1 MRFAFTSIAILTLS
15 ACGYVGDPLPPALKI
30 PTPVSDLAVSQVGQ
44 DLLVSFTIP
53 DSTLEGL
60 SLPTLGGLELK
71 IGPNTSLPFNPDT
84 WSSQARLIDLATKE
98 PSKVETKIPAKDFA
112 NQEVL
117 IGVRI
122 ANPRMRL
129 SPWSNFVTLKVVPPL
144 DKPANLRAIA
154 TATGVAIDWDNPDPR
169 PAVSWKIFRLT
180 DKEEQPTEMATIT
193 KPQFNDT
200 GAAYD
205 SLHKYTV
212 QALEGTAIS
221 ERSDPVSI
229 TPVDTFPPAKPL
241 GLSALAGPAA
251 AQLSWERNQEPDFAL
266 YRIYRSGPNGVFSK
280 IADSPTAASYRD
292 ASVTPGQTYRYAV
305 TALDKKGNESPKS
318 EPVEILIP

>member
-1 MRFAFTSIAILTLS
+1 MRFAFTLIAILTLS
-15 ACGYVGDPLPPALKI
+15 GCAYVGDPLPPALKI
-30 PTPVSDLAVSQVGQ
+30 PTPVGDLAVNQVGP

-53 DSTLEGL
+53 NSTLDGL
-60 SLPTLGGLELK
+60 TLPTLGGLELK

-84 WSSQARLIDLATKE
+84 WSAQARLIDLDVKE
-98 PSKVETKIPAKDFA
+98 PTKVETKIPAKDWA

-117 IGVRI
+117 IGVRV
-122 ANPRMRL
+122 ANPKLRV

-144 DKPANLRAIA
+144 DKPADLRAIA
-154 TATGVAIDWDNPDPR
+154 TATGVTLDWSNPNPR
-169 PAVSWKIFRLT
+169 PAVSWKVFRLT
-180 DKEEQPTEMATIT
+180 DKEVVATEMATVT
-193 KPQFNDT
+193 VPQFNDT

-205 SLHKYTV
+205 TAHKYTV
-212 QALEGTAIS
+212 QALEASAIS

-229 TPVDTFPPAKPL
+229 IPVDTFPPAKPL

-251 AQLSWERNQEPDFAL
+251 AQLSWERNQEPDLAL
-266 YRIYRSGPNGVFSK
+266 YRIYRSNSAGPFLK

-292 ASVTPGQTYRYAV
+292 AAVAAGQTYRYAV
-305 TALDKKGNESPKS
+305 TAFDKMGNESPKS

>member
-1 MRFAFTSIAILTLS
+1 MRFAIFVIAILSLA

-44 DLLVSFTIP
+44 DLFVSFTIP
-53 DSTLEGL
+53 NSTMEGL
-60 SLPTLGGLELK
+60 GLPTLGGLELK
-71 IGPNTSLPFNPDT
+71 IGPNTALPFNPDT
-84 WSSQARLIDLATKE
+84 WSSQARLIGLQVKE
-98 PSKVETKIPAKDFA
+98 PTKVETKIPAKDWA
-112 NQEVL
+112 NQEVV
-117 IGVRI
+117 IGVRV
-122 ANPRMRL
+122 ANPKMRV

-154 TATGVAIDWDNPDPR
+154 TATGVALDWSNPNPR

-180 DKEEQPTEMATIT
+180 DKEEAATEMATVT
-193 KPQFNDT
+193 TPHFNDT

-205 SLHKYTV
+205 TPHKYTV
-212 QALEGTAIS
+212 QAFEADATS

-229 TPVDTFPPAKPL
+229 IPVDTFPPARPL

-251 AQLSWERNQEPDFAL
+251 AQLSWERNQEPDLAL
-266 YRIYRSGPNGVFSK
+266 YRIYRSNSAGPFLK
-280 IADSPTAASYRD
+280 IADSPTAASFRD
-292 ASVTPGQTYRYAV
+292 AAVVAGQTYRYAV
-305 TALDKKGNESPKS
+305 AALDKMGNESPKS